1 MPTNQNNKNFTYR
14 SSCRYNLYEKKS
26 IGPNIETTMPK
37 DIQSKNLSP
46 KRDTNEPS
54 SDNDPIGGSSYGRNR
69 NGFILR
75 F

>member
-1 MPTNQNNKNFTYR
+1 
-14 SSCRYNLYEKKS
+14 
-26 IGPNIETTMPK
+26 MPK